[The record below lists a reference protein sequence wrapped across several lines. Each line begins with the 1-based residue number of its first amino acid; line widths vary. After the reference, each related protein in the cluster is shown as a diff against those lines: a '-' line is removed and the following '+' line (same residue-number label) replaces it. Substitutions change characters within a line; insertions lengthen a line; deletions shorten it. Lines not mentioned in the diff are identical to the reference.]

1 MAAMLVGFPQA
12 RVLEVVED
20 SSGLHVDLESALDD
34 AVCFRCGQPASVA
47 GFVVVAGDSGEIGGR
62 ATVLSWRLR
71 EWVCEKPGCDG
82 GQWVEEIPARPGSVR
97 RDGGQE

>member
-20 SSGLHVDLESALDD
+20 SSGLHVDLETAVDD
-34 AVCFRCGQPASVA
+34 ARCRSCGQPAAVA
-47 GFVVVAGDSGEIGGR
+47 GFEVVAGDSGEIGGR

-71 EWVCEKPGCDG
+71 EWVCQKPGCDG
-82 GQWVEEIPARPGSVR
+82 GRWVEEIPARR
-97 RDGGQE
+97 